1 MTMKRFLLLMLLHG
15 LTLMVVAAQGN
26 NEGVIDSGKLL
37 TSINGEQ
44 IGTET
49 FTIRN
54 ESVGESSSVLTV
66 NGQTINIK
74 TRTEYRDA
82 HAAAFELE
90 YGPSMK
96 MKVSVNGSEVKMT
109 GSQEA
114 TAQTDPAALF
124 LENNVGY
131 QFYFL
136 VRRYDKS
143 KGGVQQFKMFVPSI
157 MQTLPLSLEWR
168 DSLTSAPGKAAE
180 FEVYRAVIAGA
191 INADIVTDTN
201 GKLIFMAVPS
211 QKVET
216 VRGDYPLAK
225 IQAIRALLSMAPK
238 KASVDY
244 SAPTNA
250 PFTAEEVAI
259 NAKGFTLAGTLLL
272 PKTSALRPFPAVITI
287 TGSGQETR
295 DEPIPI
301 PGLEKYGIMRQIAET
316 LAARGIAVLRV
327 DDRGVGSSTGL
338 ETLQTATSRDFAD
351 DVRAEV
357 AYLRSRTEI
366 DPKRIALVGHSEG
379 GNIAP
384 MVAAD
389 DTQIAAIVLMAGSAK
404 RGDQIS
410 IEQLNEMLERD
421 TTMTAEEKNK
431 QRAEQQEI
439 INAVRAG
446 GDLSKYPAQVRLPW
460 IKEFWTY
467 DPLPTI
473 RRVRQPI
480 LILHGALDRQVTVEQ
495 AGMLEQAARDAGNHE
510 VTVRLFPNLNHLFL
524 PAGTGAFSEYSTLST
539 STVGEDVLKI
549 LGDWLEAKLKV
560 KVKR

>member
-1 MTMKRFLLLMLLHG
+1 MKRFLLLMLLHG
-15 LTLMVVAAQGN
+15 LTLMVVAAQSN
-26 NEGVIDSGKLL
+26 TEGAIDSGKLL

-49 FTIRN
+49 FTIKN
-54 ESVGESSSVLTV
+54 ESVGESDSVLTV

-74 TRTEYRDA
+74 TRTEYSDA

-96 MKVSVNGSEVKMT
+96 MKVSVNGSEVKVT

-114 TAQTDPAALF
+114 TAQTDSAALF

-131 QFYFL
+131 QYYFL
-136 VRRYDKS
+136 IRRYDRS

-157 MQTLPLSLEWR
+157 MQTLPLSLELR
-168 DSLTSAPGKAAE
+168 DSPTSPPGKAAE

-191 INADIVTDTN
+191 INADIATDTS

-216 VRGDYPLAK
+216 VRGDYPQVK
-225 IQAIRALLSMAPK
+225 IQAIRLLLSQAPK
-238 KASVDY
+238 KAVVDY
-244 SAPTNA
+244 SAPSTA
-250 PFTAEEVAI
+250 PFTAEEVTI

-272 PKTSALRPFPAVITI
+272 PKAAAGRRPFPAVITI
-287 TGSGQETR
+287 TGSGQQTR

-327 DDRGVGSSTGL
+327 DDRGVGQSTGL
-338 ETLQTATSRDFAD
+338 ETLQTATTRDFAE
-351 DVRAEV
+351 DVRAEI
-357 AYLRSRTEI
+357 AYLRSRPEI

-379 GNIAP
+379 GIIAP

-389 DTQIAAIVLMAGSAK
+389 DPQVAAIVLMAGSAK

-410 IEQLNEMLERD
+410 MEQLNEALARD
-421 TTMTAEEKNK
+421 TTMTEEEKNK
-431 QRAEQQEI
+431 QRREQQEI
-439 INAVRAG
+439 INAVRTG
-446 GDLSKYPAQVRLPW
+446 GDLSKYPAQVRFSW

-473 RRVRQPI
+473 RRMRQPV
-480 LILHGALDRQVTVEQ
+480 LILHGAIDKQVTVEQ
-495 AGMLEQAARDAGNHE
+495 AGMLERAARAAGNRD

-524 PAGTGAFSEYSTLST
+524 PARTGAFTEYSTLST

-549 LGDWLEAKLKV
+549 LGDWLETKLKA